1 MAVLMA
7 HGIHG
12 DFEKATATYPKD
24 FEKATATYPK
34 DANGEDMSLKPFAKT
49 AKKCAKQL
57 NVVLKASATAQS
69 KGAAKVMSSEAT
81 VMVAGSV
88 ATKTD
93 IV

>member
-1 MAVLMA
+1 
-7 HGIHG
+7 
-12 DFEKATATYPKD
+12 
-24 FEKATATYPK
+24 
-34 DANGEDMSLKPFAKT
+34 MSLKPFAKT

-69 KGAAKVMSSEAT
+69 KAAAKVMSSEAT